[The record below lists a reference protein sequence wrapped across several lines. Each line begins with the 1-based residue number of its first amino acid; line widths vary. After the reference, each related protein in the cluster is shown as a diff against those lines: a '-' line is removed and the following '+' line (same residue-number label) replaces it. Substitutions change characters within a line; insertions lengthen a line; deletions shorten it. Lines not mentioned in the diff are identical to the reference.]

1 MKLEIKKIHKY
12 MEIKNILSNSQWI
25 KTEIERKNLKYL
37 ETNEIQT
44 QYIKIYE
51 IQENSS
57 KKKVWLKRDLKQS
70 KFISSGLE

>member
-57 KKKVWLKRDLKQS
+57 KKKVWLKIDLKQS

>member
-12 MEIKNILSNSQWI
+12 MEIKNILSNNQWI

-37 ETNEIQT
+37 ETNEIQA

-57 KKKVWLKRDLKQS
+57 KKKVWLKRGLK
-70 KFISSGLE
+70 